1 MDKEDVVHI
10 NNEILVIAK
19 NEMLPFAAT
28 WMGLE
33 IIMLSEVSHRKKN
46 IIWYHLYMEFKKLI
60 QHIYKRETNLQT

>member
-46 IIWYHLYMEFKKLI
+46 IIWYNLYMEFKKLI
-60 QHIYKRETNLQT
+60 QHIYKTEIDLQT